1 MSMQTTITQLKE
13 LGLLGMAEAF
23 EAMMILPMQKRP

>member
-23 EAMMILPMQKRP
+23 EAFMKKI